1 MYPES
6 LVALYLGLPYTS
18 NRNDECLCGFHQL
31 RCNLIEI
38 ASGRNV
44 TGEVGVLNEGV
55 LSMLSDFVE
64 VSVALF
70 LGVIDDDAASP
81 FRWTTFIRLHVI
93 RV

>member
-18 NRNDECLCGFHQL
+18 NQNEACLCSFHQL
-31 RCNLIEI
+31 RCNLIKI
-38 ASGRNV
+38 ASGRDV
-44 TGEVGVLNEGV
+44 TGEVDVLNEGV
-55 LSMLSDFVE
+55 LSMLGDFVE

-70 LGVIDDDAASP
+70 LGVIGEDAASP
-81 FRWTTFIRLHVI
+81 FRWATCIRLHVI